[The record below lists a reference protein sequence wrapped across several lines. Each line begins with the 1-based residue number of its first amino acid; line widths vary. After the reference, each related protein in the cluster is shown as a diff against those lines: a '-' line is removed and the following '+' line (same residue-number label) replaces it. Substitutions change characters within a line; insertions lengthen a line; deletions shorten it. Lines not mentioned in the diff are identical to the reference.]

1 MAKSYAERHGLV
13 NGGNGGNTNP
23 NQKPREL
30 TQRINVKPAKME
42 SLCANKLATTEDL
55 NQMVYRLFKAS
66 CPEFEG
72 CDIQVGQHG
81 ITCDIF
87 LSEVS
92 DSLFKDGNGKIKLIQ
107 RRGTSKKDSSFSE
120 IERYNNRNR
129 RSSVYELTD
138 GGKDALSEFVDYS
151 MYTNRQQN
159 RVDWK
164 KIVTEVSESDWYG
177 RNRIYV
183 KVRIS
188 LERVLAKVYGTKDE
202 ATDEKYVYLI
212 TPSRP
217 ITTYQGMNG
226 NLFTSNWMF
235 TIMQLNHA
243 QLEQAM
249 AKSGFAPNQVG
260 SIHMYRGQH

>member
-13 NGGNGGNTNP
+13 GNGNGNNTNP

-42 SLCANKLATTEDL
+42 SLCANKLATTADL
-55 NQMVYRLFKAS
+55 NQMVYRLFKTS

-72 CDIQVGQHG
+72 CDIQVGQQG

-92 DSLFKDGNGKIKLIQ
+92 DSLFSEGSKIKLIQ
-107 RRGTSKKDSSFSE
+107 RRGAKKDSGSFSE

-129 RSSVYELTD
+129 RSSVYELTE

-151 MYTNRQQN
+151 AYTNRQQN

-164 KIVTEVSESDWYG
+164 KLVTEVSESDWYG

-188 LERVLAKVYGTKDE
+188 LERVLGKIYGTKDE
-202 ATDEKYVYLI
+202 ETDDKFVYLI

-217 ITTYQGMNG
+217 ITTYQGANG
-226 NLFTSNWMF
+226 NLFTSSWMF

-243 QLEQAM
+243 QLEEAM

-260 SIHMYRGQH
+260 SIHMYRGQA

>member
-1 MAKSYAERHGLV
+1 MARSYAERHGLV
-13 NGGNGGNTNP
+13 NGNGNNTNP

-42 SLCANKLATTEDL
+42 SLCANKLATTADL
-55 NQMVYRLFKAS
+55 NQMVYRLFKTS

-72 CDIQVGQHG
+72 CDIQVGQQG

-92 DSLFKDGNGKIKLIQ
+92 ESLFGEGSKIKLIQ
-107 RRGTSKKDSSFSE
+107 RRGTSKKDSSYSE

-129 RSSVYELTD
+129 RSSICELTE
-138 GGKDALSEFVDYS
+138 GGKDALSEFVDYAAD
-151 MYTNRQQN
+151 TNRQQN

-164 KIVTEVSESDWYG
+164 KLVTEVSESDWYG

-188 LERVLAKVYGTKDE
+188 LERVLGKIYGTKDE
-202 ATDEKYVYLI
+202 ETDDKYVYLI

-226 NLFTSNWMF
+226 NMFTSNWMF

-249 AKSGFAPNQVG
+249 TKSGFAPNQVG
-260 SIHMYRGQH
+260 SIHMYRGQA

>member
-1 MAKSYAERHGLV
+1 MYLV
-13 NGGNGGNTNP
+13 P
-23 NQKPREL
+23 
-30 TQRINVKPAKME
+30 
-42 SLCANKLATTEDL
+42 
-55 NQMVYRLFKAS
+55 
-66 CPEFEG
+66 
-72 CDIQVGQHG
+72 QVG
-81 ITCDIF
+81 DIF

-92 DSLFKDGNGKIKLIQ
+92 DSLFSEGSKIKLIQ
-107 RRGTSKKDSSFSE
+107 RRGAKKDSGSFSE

-129 RSSVYELTD
+129 RSSVYELTE

-151 MYTNRQQN
+151 AYTNRQQN

-164 KIVTEVSESDWYG
+164 KLVTEVSESDWYG

-188 LERVLAKVYGTKDE
+188 LERVLGKIYGTKDE
-202 ATDEKYVYLI
+202 ETDDKFVYLI

-217 ITTYQGMNG
+217 ITTYQGANG
-226 NLFTSNWMF
+226 NLFTSSWMF

-243 QLEQAM
+243 QLEEAM

-260 SIHMYRGQH
+260 SIHMYRGQA

>member
-1 MAKSYAERHGLV
+1 MARSYAERHGLV
-13 NGGNGGNTNP
+13 NGNGNNTNP

-42 SLCANKLATTEDL
+42 SLCANKLATTADL
-55 NQMVYRLFKAS
+55 NQMVYRLFKTS

-72 CDIQVGQHG
+72 CDIQVGQQG

-92 DSLFKDGNGKIKLIQ
+92 ESLFGEGSKIKLIQ
-107 RRGTSKKDSSFSE
+107 RRGTSKKDSSYSE

-129 RSSVYELTD
+129 RSSIYELTE

-151 MYTNRQQN
+151 AYTNRQQN

-164 KIVTEVSESDWYG
+164 KLVTEVSESDWYG

-188 LERVLAKVYGTKDE
+188 LERVLGKIYANR
-202 ATDEKYVYLI
+202 
-212 TPSRP
+212 SS
-217 ITTYQGMNG
+217 
-226 NLFTSNWMF
+226 LFSF
-235 TIMQLNHA
+235 T
-243 QLEQAM
+243 
-249 AKSGFAPNQVG
+249 
-260 SIHMYRGQH
+260 

>member
-1 MAKSYAERHGLV
+1 MARSYAERHGLV
-13 NGGNGGNTNP
+13 NGNGNNTNP

-42 SLCANKLATTEDL
+42 SLCANKLATTADL
-55 NQMVYRLFKAS
+55 NQMVYRLFKTS

-72 CDIQVGQHG
+72 CDIQVGQQG

-92 DSLFKDGNGKIKLIQ
+92 ESLFGEGSKIKLIQ
-107 RRGTSKKDSSFSE
+107 RRGTSKKDSSYSE

-129 RSSVYELTD
+129 RSSIYELTE

-151 MYTNRQQN
+151 AYTNRQQN

-164 KIVTEVSESDWYG
+164 KLVTEVSESDWYG

-183 KVRIS
+183 SVYWARSMVLRMRRQTIS
-188 LERVLAKVYGTKDE
+188 
-202 ATDEKYVYLI
+202 
-212 TPSRP
+212 
-217 ITTYQGMNG
+217 M
-226 NLFTSNWMF
+226 FTS
-235 TIMQLNHA
+235 L
-243 QLEQAM
+243 LQA
-249 AKSGFAPNQVG
+249 ALS
-260 SIHMYRGQH
+260 QHIRA